1 MTALRLQTVTVGVSG
16 SNSAERPGHAARRRT
31 RSLEPEPPPT
41 RGAVILI
48 GQAAA
53 PLRDGLRFMLAPLWC
68 DLGCCSRTVVVNKAA
83 VNPRLSSSPSRALL
97 VKTKLLARGAYDR
110 QDRLRSRPVALCL

>member
-1 MTALRLQTVTVGVSG
+1 MTRDGDQTADRDCRRVRLELGEKAG
-16 SNSAERPGHAARRRT
+16 ARGPVAD
-31 RSLEPEPPPT
+31 SEPEPPPT

-53 PLRDGLRFMLAPLWC
+53 PLRDGLWFMLAPLWC

-83 VNPRLSSSPSRALL
+83 PYPRLSSSPSRAWP
-97 VKTKLLARGAYDR
+97 VKMKLLARGA
-110 QDRLRSRPVALCL
+110 P

>member
-1 MTALRLQTVTVGVSG
+1 MTRDGAQTADRDCRRVRLELGG
-16 SNSAERPGHAARRRT
+16 EAGARGPAAD
-31 RSLEPEPPPT
+31 SEPEPPPT

-68 DLGCCSRTVVVNKAA
+68 DLGCCSRTVVVDKAA